1 MSDYYCILTPEGRNK
16 LARAAL
22 LNQPLL
28 IDRMAVG
35 DGNPLETPPEDD
47 QVNLVHEVYR
57 APLNKLYTPE
67 EDNSVVIAEMAI
79 PTTAG
84 GWQVNEISLIDAEGI
99 VIAIGNYPMT
109 WKPPFTSGTG
119 RVLLIR
125 IMLDVTNAT
134 DIVLI
139 IDPAAVM
146 ATEQHVRLVV
156 DDLREYVDQTTGVQA
171 GIYTKVEVN
180 VRGQVIAGWNPDTL
194 AGYGIVNAYT
204 KSEIDL
210 LLSQKANNAITL
222 GGYGIGDAYTKVQV
236 DGFLATKQ
244 PNLGYTPV
252 QQGGGAYQDSVTKV
266 YLGWSTD
273 HLRAQAGSQDLGRI
287 WTETNRP
294 KNTAAF
300 GNPAWWRCAD
310 TGTVRQRG
318 VAPIMTNIMEQR
330 VTFPAAFA
338 ENPVVTL
345 GGMTSTADVNPSTEN
360 KTEIQASI
368 VALDNTGFTLAS
380 RRLGGSDT
388 DYVTVMWQAEG
399 RA

>member
-1 MSDYYCILTPEGRNK
+1 MSEYFCILTPAGRTK
-16 LARAAL
+16 LAQAAL

-28 IDRMAVG
+28 ITRMAVG
-35 DGNPLETPPEDD
+35 DGNPLEEPPTEE
-47 QVNLVHEVYR
+47 QTVLVHEVYN
-57 APLNKLYTPE
+57 APLNKLYAPV
-67 EDNSVVIAEMAI
+67 EDGSVVIAEMAI
-79 PTTAG
+79 PTNAG
-84 GWQVNEISLIDAEGI
+84 GWHVNEISLEDDTGT
-99 VIAIGNYPMT
+99 VIAIGNYPLT
-109 WKPPFTSGTG
+109 WKPAYSSGTG

-125 IMLDVTNAT
+125 IMLDVSNAE
-134 DIVLI
+134 DIALI

-146 ATEQHVRLVV
+146 ATELHVRLVV
-156 DDLREYVDQTTGVQA
+156 EDLRQHVDEPTGVAA
-171 GIYTKVEVN
+171 GTYTKVQVN
-180 VRGQVIAGWNPDTL
+180 VRGQVVQGWNPTTL
-194 AGYGIVNAYT
+194 AGYGIQDAYT
-204 KSEIDL
+204 QADIDW
-210 LLSQKANNAITL
+210 LLSKKANKAVTL
-222 GGYGIGDAYTKVQV
+222 AGYGIGDAYTKVEV
-236 DGFLATKQ
+236 NGFLDTKQ

-252 QQGGGAYQDSVTKV
+252 QQGGGTNQSNTKI
-266 YLGWSTD
+266 YLGWATD
-273 HLRAQAGSQDLGRI
+273 HLRAQAGTLDLGRI
-287 WTETNRP
+287 WTEVNRP